1 MIGRLKRAYEVLF
14 HVGDTPHRTALAF
27 GIGLW
32 IAFSP
37 LLGLHT
43 VMALGIAFAFRL
55 SRGAMLLGVYINNPW
70 TIAPLYIAGT
80 TVGCLLL
87 NVPPEGLVE
96 IDWEQ
101 DGMAFY
107 RTLLE
112 HLRPYLWPYV
122 VGNTVVGVAAGLVGY
137 VLLRTVLERRRAQAA
152 GVTGGLAS

>member
-14 HVGDTPHRTALAF
+14 HVEDTPHRTALAF

-55 SRGAMLLGVYINNPW
+55 SRGAMLLGAYINNPW
-70 TIAPLYIAGT
+70 TIAPLYVAGT

-87 NVPPEGLVE
+87 NVPPEGLVA

-107 RTLLE
+107 KSLVE

-122 VGNTVVGVAAGLVGY
+122 VGNTVVGLLAGLAGY
-137 VLLRTVLERRRAQAA
+137 VLLRNVLERRRAQAA

>member
-1 MIGRLKRAYEVLF
+1 MISRLRQAYEVLF

-55 SRGAMLLGVYINNPW
+55 SRGAMLLGAYINNPW

-80 TVGCLLL
+80 TLGCFLLE
-87 NVPPEGLVE
+87 VPPEGLVD
-96 IDWEQ
+96 IDWDQ
-101 DGMAFY
+101 HGLGFY
-107 RTLLE
+107 RSLVA
-112 HLRPYLWPYV
+112 HLRPFLWPYV
-122 VGNTVVGVAAGLVGY
+122 IGNTVLGVVAGVVGY
-137 VLLRTVLERRRAQAA
+137 VVLRSVLERRRAQAA
-152 GVTGGLAS
+152 GITGGLAS

>member
-1 MIGRLKRAYEVLF
+1 MIGRLKRAYAVLF
-14 HVGDTPHRTALAF
+14 HVEDTPHRTALAF

-55 SRGAMLLGVYINNPW
+55 SRGAMLLGAYINNPW
-70 TIAPLYIAGT
+70 TIAPLYVAGT

-87 NVPPEGLVE
+87 NVPPEGLVA

-107 RTLLE
+107 KSLVD

-122 VGNTVVGVAAGLVGY
+122 VGNTVVGLLAGLAGY
-137 VLLRTVLERRRAQAA
+137 VLLRNVLERRRAQAA
-152 GVTGGLAS
+152 GLTGGLAS